1 MKMKNNLILFAILI
15 LMASCGQKQEVVKKE
30 STSIRVKAKQVQTF
44 NGLSNLRY
52 SGTVEA
58 EQTIPLSFQSS
69 GTVEQV
75 LVQEGDA
82 VHKGQLLAVVNKAD
96 NQSFLNSAK
105 ADYQQAKD
113 AYDRLKQVYDKGS
126 LSEVKWV
133 EMETNMKKAES
144 QLELAKN
151 SLDKC
156 NLYAPTSGLVG
167 KRNIEPGQSALT
179 SFSPIELVKI
189 ETVLVKISVPENEI
203 GKIKK
208 GMTAAFTISALDNK
222 SFEGIIS
229 SVGVVADQFSRT
241 YDVKMKVNNSSLE
254 IKPGMVCDVV
264 LNTNSGKETVLVPYN
279 SVTKDTDGNSF
290 VYVVSPDQK
299 SVKKQIITVGGYQSS
314 GLEVLSGLTT
324 NQTIVVEGKEKLTD
338 NSQIIL

>member
-1 MKMKNNLILFAILI
+1 MQRNLLLFAIL
-15 LMASCGQKQEVVKKE
+15 LAMAGCKQNQETVTNKV
-30 STSIRVKAKQVQTF
+30 TSIKVKTQTVQTTT
-44 NGLSNLRY
+44 GLSSLRY

-58 EQTIPLSFQSS
+58 AQTIPLSFQSS

-82 VHKGQLLAVVNKAD
+82 VHKGQLLAVVNKTD
-96 NQSFLNSAK
+96 NQSFYNSAQ

-133 EMETNMKKAES
+133 EMETNLKKAES

-156 NLYAPTSGLVG
+156 NLYAPTSGWVG
-167 KRNIEPGQSALT
+167 KLNVEPGQSALS

-189 ETVLVKISVPENEI
+189 ETVLVKLSVPENEI
-203 GKIKK
+203 GKIRK
-208 GMTAAFTISALDNK
+208 GMIAAFTISALDNK
-222 SFEGIIS
+222 SFEGIITS
-229 SVGVVADQFSRT
+229 IGVVADQFSRT
-241 YDVKMKVNNSSLE
+241 YEVKMKVENSNLE

-264 LNTNSGKETVLVPYN
+264 LSTNSKKEMVIVPYN
-279 SVTKDTDGNSF
+279 SVTKDSKGKSF
-290 VYVVSPDQK
+290 VYVISPDQK
-299 SVKKQIITVGGYQSS
+299 SARKQIITVGGYQSS
-314 GLEVLSGLTT
+314 GLEILSGLTN
-324 NQTIVVEGKEKLTD
+324 NQVIVVEGKEKLTD

>member
-1 MKMKNNLILFAILI
+1 MQRNLILFAILI
-15 LMASCGQKQEVVKKE
+15 AMASCTQKQEAVKNE
-30 STSIRVKAKQVQTF
+30 SASIKVKATVVQTA

-58 EQTIPLSFQSS
+58 AQTIPLTFQSS

-96 NQSFLNSAK
+96 NQSLYNSSLAS
-105 ADYQQAKD
+105 YQQAKD
-113 AYDRLKQVYDKGS
+113 AYNRLKQVYDNGS

-133 EMETNMKKAES
+133 EMETNLKQAEA

-156 NLYAPTSGLVG
+156 NLYAPTSGVVG
-167 KRNIEPGQSALT
+167 KRNVEPGQSSIS

-203 GKIKK
+203 GKIRK
-208 GMTAAFTISALDNK
+208 GTTAGFTIPALGNK
-222 SFEGIIS
+222 RFEGTITH
-229 SVGVVADQFSRT
+229 VGVVADQFSRT
-241 YDVKMKVNNSSLE
+241 YEVKLKVNNSGLE
-254 IKPGMVCDVV
+254 IKPGMVCDVI
-264 LNTNSGKETVLVPYN
+264 LNTNSEKEMVIVPYN
-279 SVTKDTDGNSF
+279 AVTKDTEGNSF

-299 SVKKQIITVGGYQSS
+299 SVKKQIIKVGGYQSS
-314 GLEVLSGLTT
+314 GLEILSGLTT

>member
-1 MKMKNNLILFAILI
+1 MKQNLFLFAILI
-15 LMASCGQKQEVVKKE
+15 VMASCQQKQEVVKKE
-30 STSIRVKAKQVQTF
+30 SASIRVKAQPVQTVS
-44 NGLSNLRY
+44 GLSNLRY

-58 EQTIPLSFQSS
+58 VQTIPLTFQSS
-69 GTVEQV
+69 GIVEQV

-82 VHKGQLLAVVNKAD
+82 VRKGQLLAVVNKAD
-96 NQSFLNSAK
+96 NQSFFNSAK

-113 AYDRLKQVYDKGS
+113 AYDRLKQVYENGS

-156 NLYAPTSGLVG
+156 NLYAPTSGIVG
-167 KRNIEPGQSALT
+167 KRNVEPGQSAIS

-189 ETVLVKISVPENEI
+189 EKVSVKISVPENEI
-203 GKIKK
+203 GKMKK
-208 GMTAAFTISALDNK
+208 GMIATFTISALENK

-229 SVGVVADQFSRT
+229 NVGVVADQFART
-241 YDVKMKVNNSSLE
+241 YEVKMTVDNSNLE
-254 IKPGMVCDVV
+254 MKPGMVCDVMM
-264 LNTNSGKETVLVPYN
+264 NTSTDRELVVVPY
-279 SVTKDTDGNSF
+279 SAVSKDSDGNSF
-290 VYVVSPDQK
+290 VYTLQPDNQ
-299 SVKKQIITVGGYQSS
+299 SVKKQIIKVGNYQSS
-314 GLEVLSGLTT
+314 GVEVLSGLTA
-324 NQTIVVEGKEKLTD
+324 NQAVIVEGKEKLTD